1 MSRLRLF
8 IVLLLALG
16 PTLAAAQ
23 KPYDL
28 LIFPEER
35 HMPRDA
41 QGLEY
46 QERRVIG
53 YFQEHL

>member
-1 MSRLRLF
+1 
-8 IVLLLALG
+8 LLGA
-16 PTLAAAQ
+16 LAAAQ

-41 QGLEY
+41 RGLEY
-46 QERRVIG
+46 QERRVLG
-53 YFQEHL
+53 YFEENL